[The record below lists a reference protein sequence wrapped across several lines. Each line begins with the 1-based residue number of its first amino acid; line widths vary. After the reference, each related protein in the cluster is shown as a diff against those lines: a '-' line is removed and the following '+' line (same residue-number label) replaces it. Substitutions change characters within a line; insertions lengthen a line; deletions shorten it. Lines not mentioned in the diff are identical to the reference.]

1 MSFKNKRIL
10 VVCKETYSYPLYFLV
25 KKWIKDNIVGAF
37 FFNPVET
44 LLDKC
49 LLNDTTY
56 YKFSEIKG
64 LQMFTSNDIASILKE
79 TEKMPEAD
87 LLEKIEK
94 QYSHYG
100 NLNFQIVSSQ
110 YLTRHYHYRNYI
122 RECNYIEQLNWIIL
136 NYKNI
141 ETIIEEF
148 KPDIIIDTD
157 SAELARCVLREICY
171 CKNIPYIS
179 LDYPRYEMYITPTYN
194 LGIHVSK
201 QFKSLFDIYSS
212 YSSDKLISEFSYIE
226 KFRERSSIMA
236 ERFKDDVTSQ
246 YKPDGIIRTFKNLV
260 GKMLY
265 FLKQDLS
272 GHNKKIK
279 KENSLLCNKSYE
291 YIKFYSH
298 YYLLKQRLMRRNKYF
313 LPPKEGE
320 KYLYMPL
327 HLIPESTTFTLS
339 PFYINELTIIEAV
352 SKSLPA
358 GWWLYVKE
366 HQAMIGERPLSFYK
380 AVNRLTNVKMVQI
393 NYYTDPKPWISNS
406 QGVITISGTSAFE
419 AALLCKP
426 AIVFSDVI
434 FNIIEGIKRCTS
446 FEQLP
451 LLISQMSV
459 PLNNMNS
466 CAAYIRAV
474 KEYGYPINIKYLM
487 SEGERILRESAEMTN
502 LYRENIE
509 NLERLYL
516 DAYKSFCNYT
526 QNYEDKHN
534 NSNI

>member
-1 MSFKNKRIL
+1 MSFKNRRIL

-56 YKFSEIKG
+56 YKFLELEG
-64 LQMFTSNDIASILKE
+64 LQMFTSNDISTNFQGLD
-79 TEKMPEAD
+79 KMPDAN
-87 LLEKIEK
+87 LLGKIEK
-94 QYSHYG
+94 KYSRFG

-122 RECNYIEQLNWIIL
+122 RECNYVEQLNWIVL

-141 ETIIEEF
+141 ETIIEKF
-148 KPDIIIDTD
+148 KPDVIIDAD

-171 CKNIPYIS
+171 YRNIPYIS

-194 LGIHVSK
+194 LGFHVSK
-201 QFKSLFDIYSS
+201 QFKSLFDKYSL
-212 YSSDKLISEFSYIE
+212 YSPDKLSPEISYIE

-236 ERFKDDVTSQ
+236 ERFKNDVTSQ
-246 YKPDGIIRTFKNLV
+246 YRPDGIISTFKNLA
-260 GKMLY
+260 GKIIY
-265 FLKQDLS
+265 FMNQDLS
-272 GHNKKIK
+272 GHNIKIK
-279 KENSLLCNKSYE
+279 KLNNLLCNKSYE
-291 YIKFYSH
+291 YIKFYFH
-298 YYLLKQRLMRRNKYF
+298 YYILKQRLMRKNKYF
-313 LPPKEGE
+313 LPPKKGE
-320 KYLYMPL
+320 KYLYLPL

-339 PFYINELTIIEAV
+339 PFYINEQTIIEAV

-380 AVNRLTNVKMVQI
+380 AVNRLPNVKMVQI
-393 NYYTDPKPWISNS
+393 NYYTDPKPWITNS
-406 QGVITISGTSAFE
+406 EGVITISGTSAFE
-419 AALLCKP
+419 AALLGKP

-434 FNIIEGIKRCTS
+434 FSVIEGIRRCTS

-451 LLISQMSV
+451 LLISQMKE
-459 PLNNMNS
+459 PMDNKIS
-466 CAAYIRAV
+466 CAAYIKAV
-474 KEYGYPINIKYLM
+474 KEYGYSINIKYLM
-487 SEGERILRESAEMTN
+487 NEGERIIRESAEITN
-502 LYRENIE
+502 LYNE
-509 NLERLYL
+509 NLVNLEQLYL
-516 DAYKSFCNYT
+516 DAYNSFYNYP
-526 QNYEDKHN
+526 QNYEDNHN
-534 NSNI
+534 SSSI